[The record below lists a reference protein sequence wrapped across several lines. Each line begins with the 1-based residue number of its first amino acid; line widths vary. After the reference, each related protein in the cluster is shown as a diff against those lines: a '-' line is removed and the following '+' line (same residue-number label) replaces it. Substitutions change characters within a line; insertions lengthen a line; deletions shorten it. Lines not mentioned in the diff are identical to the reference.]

1 MLLPSKSSKK
11 IKNLFWKKITWK
23 MTSNLYE
30 NFGYFSYVILRH
42 KRSYSSYLLNSIEYL
57 PFT

>member
-11 IKNLFWKKITWK
+11 IKNLFWKKITRK

-30 NFGYFSYVILRH
+30 NFGYFNYVILRH
-42 KRSYSSYLLNSIEYL
+42 KRLGTTFKKL
-57 PFT
+57 